1 MSDQQG
7 AKPVLWVSCTAKG
20 RGPQEMGGGHKP
32 DTESLEAIKNELEEQ
47 MGDRYEIVVADD
59 KLRLL
64 DAAEIRDLLKDLQEY
79 AGQFAHEDAL
89 FEAASGE
96 DEQGDE

>member
-1 MSDQQG
+1 MTGDDTG

-32 DTESLEAIKNELEEQ
+32 DGEALEQIKDELEEQ

-64 DAAEIRDLLKDLQEY
+64 DADEIRDLLKDLQEQ
-79 AGQFAHEDAL
+79 ASQFAHEDAL
-89 FEAASGE
+89 FEAATEGDDGE
-96 DEQGDE
+96 